1 MRKRSRRRTKRVI
14 GYGFISENIMN
25 LLGRPA
31 IKVAGKAMAKAA
43 ASALGKAAAKAAG
56 SKIGNMVANKVL
68 PASVQAA
75 ELPPAPPRDELIA
88 ELAGK
93 ALGVRSTPHDELNE
107 TPSTSTPTREQI
119 FKSVNLLS
127 PAATMNDDYN

>member
-1 MRKRSRRRTKRVI
+1 
-14 GYGFISENIMN
+14 
-25 LLGRPA
+25 
-31 IKVAGKAMAKAA
+31 MAKAA
-43 ASALGKAAAKAAG
+43 DSALGKAAAKVAG
-56 SKIGNMVANKVL
+56 SKIGNMVANKIL

-88 ELAGK
+88 ELAGE
-93 ALGVRSTPHDELNE
+93 ALANE

-127 PAATMNDDYN
+127 PTTTMNDDYN

>member
-1 MRKRSRRRTKRVI
+1 MRKAKRRRRTKRVI

-56 SKIGNMVANKVL
+56 SKIGNMVANKIL
-68 PASVQAA
+68 PASVHAA

-88 ELAGK
+88 ELAGE
-93 ALGVRSTPHDELNE
+93 ALGAQSASHNE
-107 TPSTSTPTREQI
+107 TPTREQI

-127 PAATMNDDYN
+127 PATTTNDDYN

>member
-31 IKVAGKAMAKAA
+31 VKLAGKAMAKAA

-68 PASVQAA
+68 PSSSAA
-75 ELPPAPPRDELIA
+75 ELPPAPSRDELTA
-88 ELAGK
+88 ELNK
-93 ALGVRSTPHDELNE
+93 LNE

-127 PAATMNDDYN
+127 PTTTMNDDYN

>member
-1 MRKRSRRRTKRVI
+1 MRKAKRRRRTKRVI

-43 ASALGKAAAKAAG
+43 ASALGKAAAKVAG
-56 SKIGNMVANKVL
+56 SKIGNMVANKIL
-68 PASVQAA
+68 PSSSTA

-88 ELAGK
+88 
-93 ALGVRSTPHDELNE
+93 ELNE

-127 PAATMNDDYN
+127 PAKVYEAHRMNDDYN

>member
-1 MRKRSRRRTKRVI
+1 MRKAKRRRRTKRVI

-31 IKVAGKAMAKAA
+31 IKIAGKAMAKAA

-56 SKIGNMVANKVL
+56 SKIGNMVANKIL
-68 PASVQAA
+68 PSSSAGEALGVRSTPHAA

-88 ELAGK
+88 EL
-93 ALGVRSTPHDELNE
+93 NE
-107 TPSTSTPTREQI
+107 TPSREQI

-127 PAATMNDDYN
+127 PAKVYEVHRMNDDYN

>member
-1 MRKRSRRRTKRVI
+1 MRKAKRRRRTKRVI

-43 ASALGKAAAKAAG
+43 ASALGKAAAKVAG
-56 SKIGNMVANKVL
+56 SKIGNMVANKIL
-68 PASVQAA
+68 PSSSTA
-75 ELPPAPPRDELIA
+75 ERPPAPPRDELIA
-88 ELAGK
+88 ELSGE
-93 ALGVRSTPHDELNE
+93 ALGAQSASHNE
-107 TPSTSTPTREQI
+107 TPTREQI

>member
-1 MRKRSRRRTKRVI
+1 MRKAKRRRRTKRVI

-31 IKVAGKAMAKAA
+31 VKVAGKAMAKAA

-56 SKIGNMVANKVL
+56 SKIGNMVANKIL
-68 PASVQAA
+68 PSSSAA
-75 ELPPAPPRDELIA
+75 ELPPAPSRDELIA
-88 ELAGK
+88 
-93 ALGVRSTPHDELNE
+93 ELNE

>member
-1 MRKRSRRRTKRVI
+1 MRKAKRRRRTKRVI

-31 IKVAGKAMAKAA
+31 VKLAGKAMAKAA

-56 SKIGNMVANKVL
+56 SKIGHMVANKIL
-68 PASVQAA
+68 PSSSAGEALGVRSTPHAA
-75 ELPPAPPRDELIA
+75 ELPPAPSRDELIA
-88 ELAGK
+88 ELANVG
-93 ALGVRSTPHDELNE
+93 E
-107 TPSTSTPTREQI
+107 TPSREQI

-127 PAATMNDDYN
+127 PTTTTNDDYN

>member
-43 ASALGKAAAKAAG
+43 ASALGKAAAKVAG
-56 SKIGNMVANKVL
+56 SKIGNMVANKIL
-68 PASVQAA
+68 PVSVQAA
-75 ELPPAPPRDELIA
+75 ELPAAPPRDELIA
-88 ELAGK
+88 E
-93 ALGVRSTPHDELNE
+93 SNE

-127 PAATMNDDYN
+127 PAAIMNDDYN

>member
-56 SKIGNMVANKVL
+56 SKIGNMVANKIL
-68 PASVQAA
+68 PASGQAA
-75 ELPPAPPRDELIA
+75 ELPPAPLSDELKA
-88 ELAGK
+88 EL
-93 ALGVRSTPHDELNE
+93 DELNE
-107 TPSTSTPTREQI
+107 TPSAYAPSPEQI

-127 PAATMNDDYN
+127 PAATTNDDYN

>member
-56 SKIGNMVANKVL
+56 SKIGNMVANKIL
-68 PASVQAA
+68 PASVHAA

-88 ELAGK
+88 GFEGGV
-93 ALGVRSTPHDELNE
+93 LGVRSTPHELNE
-107 TPSTSTPTREQI
+107 TTSAYAPTREEI
-119 FKSVNLLS
+119 FKSVNLLL
-127 PAATMNDDYN
+127 PTTTMNDDCN

>member
-1 MRKRSRRRTKRVI
+1 MRKAKRRRRTKRVI

-43 ASALGKAAAKAAG
+43 ASALGKAAAKVAG
-56 SKIGNMVANKVL
+56 SKIGNMVANKIL

-75 ELPPAPPRDELIA
+75 ELPPAPTRDQLIA
-88 ELAGK
+88 EL
-93 ALGVRSTPHDELNE
+93 DELNE
-107 TPSTSTPTREQI
+107 TPSAYAPTREQI

-127 PAATMNDDYN
+127 PTVTTNDD

>member
-56 SKIGNMVANKVL
+56 SKIGNMVANKIL

-88 ELAGK
+88 EL
-93 ALGVRSTPHDELNE
+93 DELNE

>member
-1 MRKRSRRRTKRVI
+1 
-14 GYGFISENIMN
+14 
-25 LLGRPA
+25 
-31 IKVAGKAMAKAA
+31 MAKAA

-75 ELPPAPPRDELIA
+75 ELPPAPSRDELIT
-88 ELAGK
+88 ELAGE
-93 ALGVRSTPHDELNE
+93 ALSNE
-107 TPSTSTPTREQI
+107 TPTREQI

-127 PAATMNDDYN
+127 PATTTNDDYN

>member
-43 ASALGKAAAKAAG
+43 ASALGKAAAKVAG

-75 ELPPAPPRDELIA
+75 ELPPAPSRDELIA
-88 ELAGK
+88 
-93 ALGVRSTPHDELNE
+93 ELNE

-127 PAATMNDDYN
+127 PAKVYEAHRMNDDYN

>member
-31 IKVAGKAMAKAA
+31 VKVAGKAMAKAA

-56 SKIGNMVANKVL
+56 SKIGNMVANKIL
-68 PASVQAA
+68 PANEVSAA
-75 ELPPAPPRDELIA
+75 ELPSPRTRDELIA
-88 ELAGK
+88 EL
-93 ALGVRSTPHDELNE
+93 DELNE
-107 TPSTSTPTREQI
+107 TPWAYAPTREQI

-127 PAATMNDDYN
+127 PTKVYEAHRMNDDYN

>member
-1 MRKRSRRRTKRVI
+1 MRKAKRRRRTKRVI

-31 IKVAGKAMAKAA
+31 VKVAGKAMAKAA

-56 SKIGNMVANKVL
+56 SKIGNMVANKIL
-68 PASVQAA
+68 PGSSTA
-75 ELPPAPPRDELIA
+75 ELPPAPPRDELIT
-88 ELAGK
+88 ELN
-93 ALGVRSTPHDELNE
+93 ELNE

-127 PAATMNDDYN
+127 PAATTNDDYN

>member
-1 MRKRSRRRTKRVI
+1 MRKAKRRRRTKRVI

-31 IKVAGKAMAKAA
+31 VKVAGKAMAKAA
-43 ASALGKAAAKAAG
+43 ASALGKATAKAAG
-56 SKIGNMVANKVL
+56 SKIGNMVANKIL
-68 PASVQAA
+68 PAPSTA

-88 ELAGK
+88 ELSGETLAAEGLGAK
-93 ALGVRSTPHDELNE
+93 APNANE
-107 TPSTSTPTREQI
+107 TPTREQI

-127 PAATMNDDYN
+127 PAATTNDDYN

>member
-1 MRKRSRRRTKRVI
+1 MRKHSRRRTKRVI

-31 IKVAGKAMAKAA
+31 IKVTGKAMAKAA

-56 SKIGNMVANKVL
+56 SKIGNMVANKIL

-75 ELPPAPPRDELIA
+75 ELPPAPSRDELIA
-88 ELAGK
+88 EL
-93 ALGVRSTPHDELNE
+93 NE
-107 TPSTSTPTREQI
+107 TPSREQI

-127 PAATMNDDYN
+127 PTKVYEAHRMNDDYN

>member
-31 IKVAGKAMAKAA
+31 VKVAGKAMAKAA
-43 ASALGKAAAKAAG
+43 ASALGKAAAKVAG
-56 SKIGNMVANKVL
+56 SKIGNMVANKIL
-68 PASVQAA
+68 PASVHAGEA
-75 ELPPAPPRDELIA
+75 LGVRSTPHAVELPPAPPRDELIA
-88 ELAGK
+88 EL
-93 ALGVRSTPHDELNE
+93 NE
-107 TPSTSTPTREQI
+107 TPSREQI

>member
-1 MRKRSRRRTKRVI
+1 MRKAKRRRRTKRVI

-43 ASALGKAAAKAAG
+43 ASALGKAAAKVAG
-56 SKIGNMVANKVL
+56 SKIGNMVANKIL
-68 PASVQAA
+68 PSSSAA

-88 ELAGK
+88 ELAGE
-93 ALGVRSTPHDELNE
+93 ALGARSASHNE
-107 TPSTSTPTREQI
+107 TPTREQI

-127 PAATMNDDYN
+127 PAATTNDDYN

>member
-1 MRKRSRRRTKRVI
+1 MRKAKRRRRTKRVI

-43 ASALGKAAAKAAG
+43 ASVLGKAAAKAAG
-56 SKIGNMVANKVL
+56 SKIGNMVANKIL
-68 PASVQAA
+68 PSSSTA

-88 ELAGK
+88 ELAGE
-93 ALGVRSTPHDELNE
+93 ALGARSASHNE
-107 TPSTSTPTREQI
+107 TLTREQI

-127 PAATMNDDYN
+127 PATTTNDDYN

>member
-56 SKIGNMVANKVL
+56 SKIGNMVANKIL

-88 ELAGK
+88 EL
-93 ALGVRSTPHDELNE
+93 DELNE

-127 PAATMNDDYN
+127 PTTTANDDYN